1 VRLDHVCT
9 QHFAFHLESLQD
21 PPHPFAAVG
30 VAPKEL
36 PWVLWVQ
43 GLVHGV
49 AMQGLL
55 STVALWLWSCHKTG
69 CNTPGTC
76 LPMPNVVATKQQVSV
91 LECCLNRFGSCTA
104 VCQHSGCRRK
114 GSVDGAEHWEWFP
127 LAWTWPWRR
136 W

>member
-1 VRLDHVCT
+1 MRLDHVCT

-55 STVALWLWSCHKTG
+55 STVALWLWSCPQDRLQHPRYMLADAQCG
-69 CNTPGTC
+69 CDQATSVSAGVLFEQVWQLYRC
-76 LPMPNVVATKQQVSV
+76 LPAQWLPK
-91 LECCLNRFGSCTA
+91 EGF
-104 VCQHSGCRRK
+104 CR
-114 GSVDGAEHWEWFP
+114 WC
-127 LAWTWPWRR
+127 
-136 W
+136 